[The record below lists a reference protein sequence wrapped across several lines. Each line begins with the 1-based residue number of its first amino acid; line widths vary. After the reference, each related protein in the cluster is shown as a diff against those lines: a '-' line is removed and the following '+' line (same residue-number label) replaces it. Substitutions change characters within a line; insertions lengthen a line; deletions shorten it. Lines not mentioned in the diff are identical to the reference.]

1 MILYGQPVAEKIFEK
16 ISQDI
21 RKASSKPG
29 LAVILVGNNAA
40 SEVYVGT
47 KVRRAKELGMNSKAY
62 RLPSDVE
69 PSKVLELI
77 QTLNSD
83 PETHGILLQL
93 PLPKH
98 LDADAI
104 ISTIAP
110 EKDVDGLTPINMGKL
125 LAEIPGGFIPCTPAG
140 IVEILN
146 HYSIP
151 MEGKHVVILG
161 RSNIVGKPLAALM
174 MQKHAMTN
182 ASVTVLH
189 SKSENI
195 KEILLS
201 ADIIVS
207 AIGSPFFVKE
217 NMVSPKSVIID
228 VGISKIPDDSSPKGY
243 QIVGDVDFNNVVTKC
258 SAITPVPLGV
268 GPTTVAMLMRN
279 TWESYQRLEIFGLSS

>member
-1 MILYGQPVAEKIFEK
+1 MILYGQPVADKIFQK
-16 ISQDI
+16 ITQNVQ
-21 RKASSKPG
+21 KAPSKPG
-29 LAVILVGNNAA
+29 LAVILVGNNPA

-47 KVRRAKELGMNSKAY
+47 KVKRAQELGMNSKAY

-69 PSKVLELI
+69 PSRVLELV
-77 QTLNSD
+77 QTLNLD

-125 LAEIPGGFIPCTPAG
+125 LSEIPGGFVPCTPAG
-140 IVEILN
+140 VVEILN

-151 MEGKHVVILG
+151 VEGKHVAILG

-174 MQKHAMTN
+174 MQKHALTN

-207 AIGSPFFVKE
+207 AIGSPFFLKGD
-217 NMVSPKSVIID
+217 MVSSKSVVID
-228 VGISKIPDDSSPKGY
+228 VGISKIPDEESPKGY
-243 QIVGDVDFNNVVTKC
+243 RIVGDVDFNNVVTKC
-258 SAITPVPLGV
+258 AAITPVPGGV

-279 TWESYQRLEIFGLSS
+279 TWESYQKLEIFGSSS